1 MENEVKQE
9 VSESTNVLSFRCGH
23 KDEKVPVLNPVEL
36 KTLCPKCSNEQKS
49 EKDHYRDAIL
59 YAQKPSM
66 ALHEMVIVFM
76 MTVIVILHLATFVYT
91 PATTIS
97 SNEQCS
103 VFYYQLQNGS
113 LVQVPDEV
121 AFSITTL
128 IQKNIL
134 ANLLTDFYVRGGILL
149 CKTTE
154 PLIEFT
160 YTSVRICLNILFP
173 SIF

>member
-9 VSESTNVLSFRCGH
+9 VSESTNVLSFKCGH
-23 KDEKVPVLNPVEL
+23 KDETICVLNSVEL
-36 KTLCPKCSNEQKS
+36 ETLCPKCNKMQESD
-49 EKDHYRDAIL
+49 KDYYRDSIL

-66 ALHEMVIVFM
+66 TLCEMAIIFM

-91 PATTIS
+91 PATTITS
-97 SNEQCS
+97 DEQCR

-113 LVQVPDEV
+113 LVQVSDEV

-128 IQKNIL
+128 IQSNIL
-134 ANLLTDFYVRGGILL
+134 ASLLTNFYVRAGILL

-160 YTSVRICLNILFP
+160 YTTVRICLNILFP